1 MVDVVVVE
9 LRVVVVVVGRG
20 VVEVE
25 VVLCVIDVVVE
36 LRVVVVV
43 VVVLGFQ
50 EVAVEVVV
58 LLGVV
63 VVGLPGVVVVGL
75 KVDVVGITDG
85 NESRNETKYGTSVER
100 VSMSRRRNG
109 QFDEEDRPE
118 L

>member
-9 LRVVVVVVGRG
+9 LR
-20 VVEVE
+20 
-25 VVLCVIDVVVE
+25 
-36 LRVVVVV
+36 VVV

-75 KVDVVGITDG
+75 KVDVVGITDE
-85 NESRNETKYGTSVER
+85 NESRNETKYGTSVEI

-109 QFDEEDRPE
+109 QVDEEDRLE

>member
-1 MVDVVVVE
+1 MVDAVLVE

-50 EVAVEVVV
+50 EIA
-58 LLGVV
+58 VV

-75 KVDVVGITDG
+75 KVVVVGITDE
-85 NESRNETKYGTSVER
+85 NESRNETKYGTSVEM

>member
-1 MVDVVVVE
+1 MVDV
-9 LRVVVVVVGRG
+9 
-20 VVEVE
+20 
-25 VVLCVIDVVVE
+25 VVVE

-50 EVAVEVVV
+50 EVAVVVVV

-63 VVGLPGVVVVGL
+63 VVGLPGVVV
-75 KVDVVGITDG
+75 GITDE

-109 QFDEEDRPE
+109 QVDEEDRLE